1 MNLAHGIF
9 AALVLT
15 GLLGCAQAVEGAWQN
30 SLAPVGKPSR
40 PLVLAD
46 RGKTRYIIVI
56 PARPTTQEQKAA
68 DDLALW
74 LGAMTGARFP
84 IVADSAPAIETE
96 ICLGRT
102 NRRQR
107 SEIPQ
112 AKADLG
118 DEGYAIGAQGSRVF
132 LLGGRRRGPIYAVYA
147 LLEEDLGCRWY
158 AGESSRIPHRPTLR
172 FSPVPRAY
180 APQLLIR
187 DPFYHDAFNATWSL
201 RNRTNAPGAAVPEEW
216 GGRVDYDGLFVHTFD
231 RLVPS
236 SQYFNDH
243 PDYFSLIDGKRTPR
257 QLCLANPEVVRIATA
272 NVLQALKE
280 NPNSEIA
287 EVSPND
293 GGGHCGCPAC
303 AALDAE
309 NGSPAGSLINFV
321 NQIAEVVEREHPE
334 VWISTLA
341 YLDTVDAPTKVRP
354 RKNVIVRLCDDL
366 HAWRYPLIDFVSSN
380 YDESK
385 RYRNAIIA
393 WAQICD
399 NLSIWDYTVNFSHYL
414 APMPNMHVLQPS
426 VRFYIE
432 HNVKGIMFQGA
443 YQSPGG
449 ERMEMRAWVMAKLLW
464 DPARDVNGLI
474 QDFVWGYYEDAAP
487 AIAAYYDLL
496 EQARRDHA
504 SSSSAIDG
512 GIRYSMNAEFL
523 SRAFLEQATALFDE
537 AEALAQSEDIR
548 RRVQLARLPITYV
561 KLCRGPE
568 FTGAESYRALIAEFE
583 TVAGREKI
591 THLAEGEPDV
601 DATLQHWR
609 DQLRAYQEKQPG
621 AR

>member
-1 MNLAHGIF
+1 MNLAHGIL
-9 AALVLT
+9 AALLLT
-15 GLLGCAQAVEGAWQN
+15 GLLGCAPAAQGAWQN
-30 SLAPVGKPSR
+30 SLAPLGEPGR
-40 PLVLAD
+40 PLVLAE
-46 RGKTRYIIVI
+46 RGKTHYVIVI
-56 PARPTTQEQKAA
+56 PARPTTQEKKAA

-74 LGAMTGARFP
+74 LGMMTGARFP
-84 IVADSAPAIETE
+84 IAADSAPAIETE

-102 NRRQR
+102 SRLPRAGL
-107 SEIPQ
+107 PH

-118 DEGYAIGAQGSRVF
+118 DEGYAIAAQGSRLF
-132 LLGGRRRGPIYAVYA
+132 LLGGRKRGPIYAVYA

-180 APQLLIR
+180 VPQLLIR
-187 DPFYHDAFNATWSL
+187 DPFYKDAFNATWSL

-243 PDYFSLIDGKRTPR
+243 PEYFSLIDGKRTPR
-257 QLCLANPEVVRIATA
+257 QLCLTNPEVVRIAAT

-280 NPNSEIA
+280 SPNSEIA

-293 GGGHCGCPAC
+293 GGGHCGCPTC

-321 NQIAEVVEREHPE
+321 NQIAEAVGKQYPQ

-354 RKNVIVRLCDDL
+354 RRNVIVRLCNDL
-366 HAWRYPLIDFVSSN
+366 HAWRYPLIDFISSS

-385 RYRNAIIA
+385 RYRNAIIS
-393 WAQICD
+393 WAKIGE
-399 NLSIWDYTVNFSHYL
+399 NLSIWDYTTNFSHYL
-414 APMPNMHVLQPS
+414 APMPNMHVLAPS
-426 VRFYIE
+426 VRFYVE

-464 DPARDVNGLI
+464 DPSRDVNRLI
-474 QDFVWGYYEDAAP
+474 QDFVWGYYEEAAP
-487 AIAAYYDLL
+487 AIMAYYDLL
-496 EQARRDHA
+496 EQTRRDHA
-504 SSSSAIDG
+504 DSSSAISG
-512 GIRYSMNAEFL
+512 GIRYPMEADFL
-523 SRAFLEQATALFDE
+523 SRDFLDQATALCDQ
-537 AEALAQSEDIR
+537 AEALAQSEEIR

-568 FTGAESYRALIAEFE
+568 FTGVENFRALLATFE
-583 TVAGREKI
+583 TVARREGI
-591 THLAEGEPDV
+591 THLAEGAPDV
-601 DATLQHWR
+601 DAKLRQWR
-609 DQLRAYQEKQPG
+609 EGLGAYEEKQSG